1 MVGAATQLA
10 LSYVIV
16 ISNMVLN
23 WDKMDALVWVRTQLY
38 AFTAH
43 LSLCIFDLFYPFC
56 VDIDECVTGTHNCN
70 ENANCTNTNGSFTC
84 QCKEGYTGDGVEC
97 EGMIYTQIMVLS
109 VLDKNHLRTLSL
121 QC

>member
-38 AFTAH
+38 AFMAH
-43 LSLCIFDLFYPFC
+43 LSPSIFDLLNSFG
-56 VDIDECVTGTHNCN
+56 VDIDECATGTHNCN
-70 ENANCTNTNGSFTC
+70 ENANCTNTNGNFTC
-84 QCKEGYTGDGVEC
+84 QCKGGYTGDGIEC
-97 EGMIYTQIMVLS
+97 EGMIYTVH
-109 VLDKNHLRTLSL
+109 VHYYYN
-121 QC
+121 